1 MSTGS
6 KKGYIIGSLLFIIG
20 IILWIFLWQMGAIV
34 LSASIFMVLSGILS
48 VLIQSY
54 LNKSIPGKPGTAEP
68 QNQKRQIVIRINDNG
83 TAEIVAEGIPFNDV
97 IAILEVSKYQ
107 MINQFTRGG
116 SNPVQIIKRQ

>member
-6 KKGYIIGSLLFIIG
+6 KKGYIIGSLLFISG
-20 IILWIFLWQMGAIV
+20 IILWIALWQMGTTV
-34 LSASIFMVLSGILS
+34 LLTSIFMVLSGILS
-48 VLIQSY
+48 VLIQSH
-54 LNKSIPGKPGTAEP
+54 LNKSTEIRIKAEP
-68 QNQKRQIVIRINDNG
+68 QNPKRQIVITINDDG
-83 TAEIVAEGIPFNDV
+83 TAVIVAEGIPFNDV

>member
-1 MSTGS
+1 MSMGS
-6 KKGYIIGSLLFIIG
+6 KKGYILGSLLFISG
-20 IILWIFLWQMGAIV
+20 IILWIALWQMGAIV

-54 LNKSIPGKPGTAEP
+54 LNKSTEIRIKEEP
-68 QNQKRQIVIRINDNG
+68 QNPKRQIVITINDDG
-83 TAEIVAEGIPFNDV
+83 TAVIVAEGIPFNDV